1 MKATTNVPADVLPMP
16 TKSKRS
22 KFLKKLNDG
31 KYLMLLVLPAFV
43 HLMLFSYYPMY
54 GIIVAFQEFNAYDGF
69 LYSEFVGFK
78 HFIRF
83 FNHPT
88 VWRMIRNTFLL
99 SFYSLLWGFPLPI
112 ILALVLNETKSARFK
127 KIVQTVSYM
136 PHFFS
141 TVIVVGI
148 LTMLFSPTT
157 GVLTHAFASIGIDV
171 SGLLYDAKWFRT
183 IYIASGIWQ
192 ECGWGAIIYLAALTN
207 VDPQLYEAAVVDGAG
222 KMRCLWNITL
232 PSIAPTIITML
243 LLRMGSLFSV
253 GFEKAWLLQKN
264 ANDAT
269 LETSEIISTY
279 VYEAGLAG
287 GNFSYGTAVGLFN
300 SLVCLALVIISNYVA
315 KTVGETSLW

>member
-1 MKATTNVPADVLPMP
+1 MKATNNVPADVLPMP

-31 KYLMLLVLPAFV
+31 KYLMILVFPAFLA
-43 HLMLFSYYPMY
+43 LMLFHYYPMY
-54 GIIVAFQEFNAYDGF
+54 GITVAFQDFNAYDGF
-69 LYSEFVGFK
+69 FYSEWVGFK

-83 FNHPT
+83 FRHPT

-112 ILALVLNETKSARFK
+112 ILALVLNETKSVWFK

-141 TVIVVGI
+141 TVIVVGMV
-148 LTMLFSPTT
+148 TMLFSPTT
-157 GVLTHAFASIGIDV
+157 GIMTDAFRAIGIDSSRV
-171 SGLLYDAKWFRT
+171 LYDAKWFRT

-222 KMRCLWNITL
+222 KLRCLWNITL

-253 GFEKAWLLQKN
+253 GFEKALLLQSDAN
-264 ANDAT
+264 A
-269 LETSEIISTY
+269 ETSEVISTY
-279 VYEAGLAG
+279 VYEAGLSG

-300 SLVCLALVIISNYVA
+300 SVVCLALVIISNYVA

>member
-1 MKATTNVPADVLPMP
+1 MKATKNVSADILPTP

-31 KYLMLLVLPAFV
+31 KYLMLLVLPAFTC
-43 HLMLFSYYPMY
+43 LMLFSYYPMY
-54 GIIVAFQEFNAYDGF
+54 GLIVAFQDFNAYDGF

-78 HFIRF
+78 HFVRF

-88 VWRMIRNTFLL
+88 VWRMIKNTFVL
-99 SFYSLLWGFPLPI
+99 SLYSLLWGFPLPI
-112 ILALVLNETKSARFK
+112 ILALVLNETKNARFK
-127 KIVQTVSYM
+127 KLVQTVSYM

-148 LTMLFSPTT
+148 VTMLFSPTT
-157 GVLTHAFASIGIDV
+157 GLMTEAFKAIGIDSSRV
-171 SGLLYDAKWFRT
+171 LYDAKWFRT
-183 IYIASGIWQ
+183 IYIASSIWQ

-269 LETSEIISTY
+269 AATSEIISTY

-287 GNFSYGTAVGLFN
+287 GKFSYGTAVGLFN
-300 SLVCLALVIISNYVA
+300 SVVSLSLVILSNYVA